1 MENNE
6 ILNQFIQILLPIL
19 ATAITALFTYIGTA
33 LKKAYEEKINNDTA
47 KAVVEDA
54 VKFVEQVYTDLNG
67 KEKLQKATE
76 QVAEILASKGI
87 RISAAEINMLIES
100 AVYGLNEGWFD
111 KKENQQ
117 LMQDLKLLATNLKDQ
132 PEVVVEEPEIVVE
145 EPVVEETDAE
155 KEDTAVEDTKV
166 AE

>member
-6 ILNQFIQILLPIL
+6 LLNQFIQILLPIL
-19 ATAITALFTYIGTA
+19 ATFLTGLFTYIGNR
-33 LKKAYEEKINNDTA
+33 LKKVYEEKVNNETA

-54 VKFVEQVYTDLNG
+54 VRFVEQVYTDLNG

-76 QVAEILASKGI
+76 QVAEVLASKGI
-87 RISAAEINMLIES
+87 KITSAEINMLIES

-117 LMQDLKLLATNLKDQ
+117 LLKDLQ
-132 PEVVVEEPEIVVE
+132 TLALDIKTNQVVEQEIQEQVIEEEKPEITE
-145 EPVVEETDAE
+145 
-155 KEDTAVEDTKV
+155 
-166 AE
+166 

>member
-1 MENNE
+1 MEGNDF
-6 ILNQFIQILLPIL
+6 LNQLIQILLPIL
-19 ATAITALFTYIGTA
+19 ATFLTGLFTYIGNR
-33 LKKAYEEKINNDTA
+33 LKKVYEEKVNNETA

-76 QVAEILASKGI
+76 QVAEVLASKGI
-87 RISAAEINMLIES
+87 KISAAEINMLIES

-117 LMQDLKLLATNLKDQ
+117 LLKDLQ
-132 PEVVVEEPEIVVE
+132 TLAIDIKAQQNTTEEIAEEIEVQEN
-145 EPVVEETDAE
+145 
-155 KEDTAVEDTKV
+155 KE
-166 AE
+166 